1 MDDGTGTVISTAMF
15 SDTSNFKVTLDMAS
29 HELSGFVYIF
39 YYANHTMRGGQ
50 KVRAVAVD

>member
-29 HELSGFVYIF
+29 RELSGFVYIS
-39 YYANHTMRGGQ
+39 YANHTIWGGQ